1 MAPMH
6 ISLDRRSL
14 LRLGAVGASAF
25 TLSRVLSACG
35 GSNGGANSSSD
46 PLDGPISAEMSIVQ
60 RWVPTE
66 LGVGRNRLPV
76 SLASDG
82 GLLTLGPARLTAR
95 VLNAT
100 TGAVVAEGIFAD
112 RRSLGEG
119 TIPFWVFEADLPE
132 ADLYALVVDGG
143 PAEGAAVQ
151 TLDDESLTVV
161 RRGDEMPSLDT
172 PTVDDHRGVEP
183 YCSRSPEP
191 CPFHSTT
198 LAEALAGGT
207 PVVFM
212 VGTPAHCQTGVCAPV
227 LDGMIDMAGEFADV
241 AFIHAD
247 VYADKAGTE
256 VAPTITD
263 LGLTFEP
270 VAWVIGAD
278 GIITQRYEGVWHPDE
293 IRDALNALASR

>member
-1 MAPMH
+1 MH
-6 ISLDRRSL
+6 VSLDRRSL

-35 GSNGGANSSSD
+35 GSNDGASSGSD
-46 PLDGPISAEMSIVQ
+46 TLDGPISADMSIVQ

-76 SLASDG
+76 SLASEG
-82 GLLTLGPARLTAR
+82 GLLTRGPARLTAR

-119 TIPFWVFEADLPE
+119 TYPFWVFEADLPDV
-132 ADLYALVVDGG
+132 DLYALVVDGG
-143 PAEGAAVQ
+143 PDSGAAVQ

-161 RRGDEMPSLDT
+161 RSGDEMPSLDT

-183 YCSRSPEP
+183 YCSRTPEP
-191 CPFHSTT
+191 CPFHAMT
-198 LAEALAGGT
+198 LADALAGGT

-227 LDGMIDMAGEFADV
+227 LDGMISLASELTDV
-241 AFIHAD
+241 VFVHAD

-270 VAWVIGAD
+270 VAWVIGTD
-278 GIITQRYEGVWHPDE
+278 GVIAQRFEGVWHPDE
-293 IRDALNALASR
+293 IREALTALA